1 MGEFATM
8 AGEILSTVLPKS
20 DVGKILW
27 LLIIG
32 GFALVLAGRFKLEWI
47 CSGVK
52 HIFRWL
58 RCKVRDKHHFDH
70 TVKRTNVLDF
80 FGPYVRRSECRI
92 CGKVVEKAEPSL
104 LGSQRPSI
112 R

>member
-8 AGEILSTVLPKS
+8 AGEILFAVFPQS
-20 DVGKILW
+20 DWGKLLGLAIL
-27 LLIIG
+27 
-32 GFALVLAGRFKLEWI
+32 GFFILVITGKFPPEWI
-47 CSGVK
+47 GHGTRHVY
-52 HIFRWL
+52 RWL

-70 TVKRTNVLDF
+70 TVKRTNVLDL

-92 CGKVVEKAEPSL
+92 CGKVVEKAKPSL